1 MTVRQTVLLA
11 AVALGLGAPP
21 AAAQNAAAPGE
32 WAIEFVGRML
42 SNADKAFQDFK
53 AETYVGQTSA
63 PSSETLREAFRK
75 NVSANGP
82 VQTYEVVAE
91 QAIGERLRRV
101 IILAY
106 QARGVQAI
114 TMDFYKQSPGNGWFL
129 YVMKIDTSLQAMPW
143 NVVSPPGQAET
154 KPR

>member
-1 MTVRQTVLLA
+1 MIRIAMAALVVGLA
-11 AVALGLGAPP
+11 AMPSAR
-21 AAAQNAAAPGE
+21 AQNAAAPTE
-32 WAIEFVGRML
+32 WAIEFIGRML

-75 NVSANGP
+75 NVNANGP
-82 VQTYEVVAE
+82 VQAYEVVAE

-101 IILAY
+101 IVLAY
-106 QARGVQAI
+106 QAKGVQAF

-129 YVMKIDTSLQAMPW
+129 YVMKIDTNLQAMPW
-143 NVVSPPGQAET
+143 NVVSPSVAAES